1 MMSIVLV
8 SVVLAAYA
16 LAGISAGTGSVLL
29 FVCRQG
35 ESSNPGPTL
44 PRSFGGLPGTGRRAL
59 IGSAGIPRSKCRS
72 RISIHESEG
81 SAWGQIS
88 CFAPFTVGRGAHLFS
103 IGDARRNRIDDPPHG
118 YQGSDSTGRAAP
130 GDFPEL
136 VHCVPN
142 DDHLR
147 FHGPIQTAIRFG
159 LPFVVKEVTSQ
170 KGIFQT

>member
-1 MMSIVLV
+1 GKTSSFGGTRPDEPYCTQKVASSIRRSTRLDGGGGRSALMMSIVLV

-72 RISIHESEG
+72 RISIHES
-81 SAWGQIS
+81 
-88 CFAPFTVGRGAHLFS
+88 
-103 IGDARRNRIDDPPHG
+103 
-118 YQGSDSTGRAAP
+118 
-130 GDFPEL
+130 
-136 VHCVPN
+136 
-142 DDHLR
+142 
-147 FHGPIQTAIRFG
+147 
-159 LPFVVKEVTSQ
+159 
-170 KGIFQT
+170 